1 LASSPASSTSETG
14 SGFLHPVLSEIAAHT
29 HLTAAQHLAWTE
41 RAKSDPNGFWADQ
54 ARRVSW
60 MREPTRIRNTSFV
73 GDVRINWYDD
83 GTLNASATCLDRHL
97 IERPDQAA
105 IIWEGDDP
113 RSQKTVT
120 YRELPDGPPADASVA
135 TPSETLLAALGSCL
149 SAHIHA
155 NAALGSIVV
164 HSLEL
169 DLEVDVRASPMWDP
183 SGQAPRAVGFEAI
196 RVVVHIQAD
205 ASAEALGA
213 LVAHAVL
220 WSPVAN
226 TIHDPVHLD
235 VTLDGTAHM

>member
-1 LASSPASSTSETG
+1 MTAGG
-14 SGFLHPVLSEIAAHT
+14 SDREGLPPVHAVLRCRTVAAGGFKQLNYVRDLPPLSVE
-29 HLTAAQHLAWTE
+29 E
-41 RAKSDPNGFWADQ
+41 RF
-54 ARRVSW
+54 
-60 MREPTRIRNTSFV
+60 
-73 GDVRINWYDD
+73 
-83 GTLNASATCLDRHL
+83 
-97 IERPDQAA
+97 
-105 IIWEGDDP
+105 
-113 RSQKTVT
+113 
-120 YRELPDGPPADASVA
+120 GPPADASVA

-149 SAHIHA
+149 SAHIRA
-155 NAALGSIVV
+155 NAALGSIMIY
-164 HSLEL
+164 SLEL
-169 DLEVDVRASPMWDP
+169 DLEVDVRTSPMWDP